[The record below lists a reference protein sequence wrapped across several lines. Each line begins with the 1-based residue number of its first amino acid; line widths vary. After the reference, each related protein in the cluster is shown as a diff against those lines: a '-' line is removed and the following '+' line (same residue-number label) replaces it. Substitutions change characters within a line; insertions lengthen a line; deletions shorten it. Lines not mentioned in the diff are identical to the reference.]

1 VLSSAIRGSAQ
12 PCRLA
17 PFRVVPPPSAKQKRE
32 NADLVQANCATRR
45 PSAADRHDRE
55 VVRELVA
62 AGLKGEVLVAEVMRL
77 TGLPTSDA
85 RTLIWVEIARPVLY
99 GTTLEE
105 ITDKCPMA
113 VS

>member
-1 VLSSAIRGSAQ
+1 MPSRATSSRRPASRK
-12 PCRLA
+12 
-17 PFRVVPPPSAKQKRE
+17 PFREIPT
-32 NADLVQANCATRR
+32 LCTRTAR
-45 PSAADRHDRE
+45 RHDPSAADRHDRE

-77 TGLPTSDA
+77 TGLPTSDV
-85 RTLIWVEIARPVLY
+85 RTLIWVEMARPVLY

-105 ITDKCPMA
+105 IADECRVA

>member
-1 VLSSAIRGSAQ
+1 MPTLRR
-12 PCRLA
+12 RL
-17 PFRVVPPPSAKQKRE
+17 R
-32 NADLVQANCATRR
+32 DGTD

-77 TGLPTSDA
+77 TGLPTSDV
-85 RTLIWVEIARPVLY
+85 RTLIWVEMARPVLY

-105 ITDKCPMA
+105 IADERRGRLLA
-113 VS
+113 DRAAS